1 MKKYILRKPIYAMMN
16 TEVQIVTDHYIPYV
30 VIKINISNN
39 ENVEIIAQ
47 LTDSF
52 KKEYLVEV
60 K

>member
-1 MKKYILRKPIYAMMN
+1 MMN